1 MRTELHQKLLANVI
15 LSTKSEPLSIKRFRQ
30 SASASG
36 VAFYIGAC
44 FAAALGLLALAFS
57 KFSLSF

>member
-15 LSTKSEPLSIKRFRQ
+15 LSTKSETLTIKRFRQ
-30 SASASG
+30 SSLASG
-36 VAFYIGAC
+36 AVFYIGA
-44 FAAALGLLALAFS
+44 FVAAALGLVALVFS